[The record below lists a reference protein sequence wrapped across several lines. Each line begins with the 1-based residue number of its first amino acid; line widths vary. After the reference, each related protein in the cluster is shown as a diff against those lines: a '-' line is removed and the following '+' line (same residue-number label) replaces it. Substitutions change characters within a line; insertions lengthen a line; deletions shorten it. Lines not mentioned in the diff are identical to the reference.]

1 MEIFTLTLMFAAG
14 AYILKSKDQKSRV
27 VFLAKHLGRYPIERL
42 MQTLIEGYARALGE
56 PDAERQAQIFKLL
69 TSAELELCEQFNR
82 FAEEFSRADA
92 VSARVSKL
100 GFDLPYASRLFPTA
114 TFDLRRAMTI
124 HAQAIVDATAIT
136 ITPSDF
142 PDAASALNLLKSRA
156 FTISAELLL
165 VQHSCHWFC
174 RSKMIASA
182 RLLARHNTSYAQV
195 LAAVSPDTRSAYL
208 ALTAP
213 DN

>member
-1 MEIFTLTLMFAAG
+1 MEIFTFILLFATG
-14 AYILKSKDQKSRV
+14 VYILKSRDQKSRI

-69 TSAELELCEQFNR
+69 ATTELELREQFNR
-82 FAEEFSRADA
+82 FADEFTRVDA
-92 VSARVSKL
+92 VRARVSKL
-100 GFDLPYASRLFPTA
+100 TFGLPYASRLFPAA

-124 HAQAIVDATAIT
+124 HAQAIVDATAIPVT
-136 ITPSDF
+136 TPSDL
-142 PDAASALNLLKSRA
+142 PDAATALKLSKSRA

-165 VQHSCHWFC
+165 VQHTCHWFC

-182 RLLARHNTSYAQV
+182 RLLARHKTSYTQV
-195 LAAVSPDTRSAYL
+195 LVAVSPDTRSAYL

-213 DN
+213 

>member
-1 MEIFTLTLMFAAG
+1 MEMFTLILLLATG
-14 AYILKSKDQKSRV
+14 TYILKSRDQKSRI

-42 MQTLIEGYARALGE
+42 MQTLVEGYSRALGE

-69 TSAELELCEQFNR
+69 TSTELDLCEQFSR
-82 FAEEFSRADA
+82 FAEEFASADE
-92 VSARVSKL
+92 VGSRVSKL
-100 GFDLPYASRLFPTA
+100 TFDLPYIGRLFPTA

-124 HAQAIVDATAIT
+124 HAQAIADATAIQVT
-136 ITPSDF
+136 IPGDL
-142 PDAASALNLLKSRA
+142 PDVAAALKLSKSRA

-165 VQHSCHWFC
+165 MQYTCHWFC

-208 ALTAP
+208 AWT
-213 DN
+213 DT

>member
-1 MEIFTLTLMFAAG
+1 MEIFTFILLFATG
-14 AYILKSKDQKSRV
+14 VYVLKSRDQKSRI

-69 TSAELELCEQFNR
+69 ATTELELREQFNR
-82 FAEEFSRADA
+82 FADEFARVD
-92 VSARVSKL
+92 VVRARVSKL
-100 GFDLPYASRLFPTA
+100 TFGLPYASRLFPAA

-124 HAQAIVDATAIT
+124 HAQAIVDATAIPVT
-136 ITPSDF
+136 TPSDL
-142 PDAASALNLLKSRA
+142 PDAATALKLSKSRA

-165 VQHSCHWFC
+165 VQHTCHWFC

-182 RLLARHNTSYAQV
+182 RLLARHKTSYTQV
-195 LAAVSPDTRSAYL
+195 LVAVSPDTRSAYL

-213 DN
+213 

>member
-1 MEIFTLTLMFAAG
+1 MEIFTLFLLLATG
-14 AYILKSKDQKSRV
+14 TYILKSRDQKGRI

-42 MQTLIEGYARALGE
+42 MQTLIGGYARALGE
-56 PDAERQAQIFKLL
+56 ADAQRQAQIFKLL
-69 TSAELELCEQFNR
+69 ASSELELCEQFNR
-82 FAEEFSRADA
+82 FAEEFARADA

-100 GFDLPYASRLFPTA
+100 TFGLPYVSRLFPKA

-124 HAQAIVDATAIT
+124 HAQAIVDASAIPVT
-136 ITPSDF
+136 TSSDL
-142 PDAASALNLLKSRA
+142 PDAAAALKLSKSRA

-165 VQHSCHWFC
+165 LQHTCHWFC

-213 DN
+213 

>member
-1 MEIFTLTLMFAAG
+1 MEILTLILLIATS
-14 AYILKSKDQKSRV
+14 AYILKSRDQKSRI

-56 PDAERQAQIFKLL
+56 IDTQRQAQIFKLL
-69 TSAELELCEQFNR
+69 TSTELELCEQFSR
-82 FAEEFSRADA
+82 FAEEFARADA
-92 VSARVSKL
+92 VGSRVSKL
-100 GFDLPYASRLFPTA
+100 TFDLPYASRFFPAA

-124 HAQAIVDATAIT
+124 HAQAIADATSIPIT
-136 ITPSDF
+136 TPGHL
-142 PDAASALNLLKSRA
+142 PEAATALKLSKSRA

-165 VQHSCHWFC
+165 VQHTCHWFC

-195 LAAVSPDTRSAYL
+195 LAAVSSDTRSAYL

-213 DN
+213 

>member
-1 MEIFTLTLMFAAG
+1 MDIFTLILLIATG
-14 AYILKSKDQKSRV
+14 TYILKSRDRKSRI
-27 VFLAKHLGRYPIERL
+27 VFLAKHLEHYPIERL

-56 PDAERQAQIFKLL
+56 PDARRQVQIFKLL
-69 TSAELELCEQFNR
+69 TTTELELSEQFNR
-82 FAEEFSRADA
+82 FAEEFTRADA

-100 GFDLPYASRLFPTA
+100 TFDLPYAGRLFPSA

-124 HAQAIVDATAIT
+124 HAQAIADASAIPVT
-136 ITPSDF
+136 TSSDL
-142 PDAASALNLLKSRA
+142 PDAAAALKLLKSRA

-165 VQHSCHWFC
+165 VQHTCHWFC

-213 DN
+213 

>member
-1 MEIFTLTLMFAAG
+1 MEIFTFILMFAAG
-14 AYILKSKDQKSRV
+14 TYILKSRDQKTRV

-82 FAEEFSRADA
+82 FSEEFSRADA

-124 HAQAIVDATAIT
+124 HAQALIDATAIPT
-136 ITPSDF
+136 TTPGDL
-142 PDAASALNLLKSRA
+142 PDTAAELKLSKSRA
-156 FTISAELLL
+156 FNISAELLL
-165 VQHSCHWFC
+165 LQHSCHWFC

-213 DN
+213 

>member
-1 MEIFTLTLMFAAG
+1 MEIFTFILLIATG
-14 AYILKSKDQKSRV
+14 AYILKSRDQKSRI

-69 TSAELELCEQFNR
+69 ATTELELREQFNR
-82 FAEEFSRADA
+82 FAEEFARADA
-92 VSARVSKL
+92 VSARVSTL
-100 GFDLPYASRLFPTA
+100 TFGLPYASRLFPAA

-124 HAQAIVDATAIT
+124 HAQAIVDATAIPVT
-136 ITPSDF
+136 TPSDL
-142 PDAASALNLLKSRA
+142 PDAATALKLSKSRA

-165 VQHSCHWFC
+165 VQHTCHWFC

-213 DN
+213 

>member
-1 MEIFTLTLMFAAG
+1 MEIFTFILLFATG
-14 AYILKSKDQKSRV
+14 VYVLKSRDQKSRI

-56 PDAERQAQIFKLL
+56 PNAERQAQIFKLL
-69 TSAELELCEQFNR
+69 ATTETELCEQFNR
-82 FAEEFSRADA
+82 FAEEFARADA

-100 GFDLPYASRLFPTA
+100 TFGLPYASRLFPAA

-124 HAQAIVDATAIT
+124 HAQAIVDATAVPVT
-136 ITPSDF
+136 TPSDL
-142 PDAASALNLLKSRA
+142 PDIATALKLSKSRA
-156 FTISAELLL
+156 FIISAELLL
-165 VQHSCHWFC
+165 VQHTCHWFC

-182 RLLARHNTSYAQV
+182 RLLARHKTSYVQV

-213 DN
+213 

>member
-1 MEIFTLTLMFAAG
+1 MEMFTLILLLATG
-14 AYILKSKDQKSRV
+14 TYILKSRDQKRRI

-42 MQTLIEGYARALGE
+42 MQTLVEGYSRALGE

-69 TSAELELCEQFNR
+69 TSTELDLCEQFSR
-82 FAEEFSRADA
+82 FAEEFASADE
-92 VSARVSKL
+92 VGSRVSKL
-100 GFDLPYASRLFPTA
+100 TFDLPYIGRLFPTA

-124 HAQAIVDATAIT
+124 HAQAIADATAIQVT
-136 ITPSDF
+136 IPGDL
-142 PDAASALNLLKSRA
+142 PDVAAALKLSKSRA

-165 VQHSCHWFC
+165 MQYTCHWFC

-208 ALTAP
+208 AWT
-213 DN
+213 DT

>member
-1 MEIFTLTLMFAAG
+1 MDIFTLILLIATG
-14 AYILKSKDQKSRV
+14 SYILKSRDQKSRI

-56 PDAERQAQIFKLL
+56 PDAQRQTQIFKLL
-69 TSAELELCEQFNR
+69 TTTELELSEQFNR
-82 FAEEFSRADA
+82 FAEEFTRADA

-100 GFDLPYASRLFPTA
+100 TFDLPYAGRLFPTA

-124 HAQAIVDATAIT
+124 HAQAIADATAVT
-136 ITPSDF
+136 TTTLGDL
-142 PDAASALNLLKSRA
+142 PDAAAALKLSKSRA

-165 VQHSCHWFC
+165 VQHTCHRFC

-208 ALTAP
+208 ALTAT
-213 DN
+213 

>member
-1 MEIFTLTLMFAAG
+1 MEMFTFILLIATG
-14 AYILKSKDQKSRV
+14 TYILKSRDQKSRI

-42 MQTLIEGYARALGE
+42 MQTLVEGYARALGE

-69 TSAELELCEQFNR
+69 TSTELDLCDQFSR
-82 FAEEFSRADA
+82 FAEEFTRADE
-92 VSARVSKL
+92 VGSRISKL
-100 GFDLPYASRLFPTA
+100 TFDLPYIRRFFPTA

-124 HAQAIVDATAIT
+124 HAQAIADATASPVT
-136 ITPSDF
+136 IPGGL
-142 PDAASALNLLKSRA
+142 PDVAAALKLSKSRA

-165 VQHSCHWFC
+165 VQHTCHWFC

-208 ALTAP
+208 ALT
-213 DN
+213 DT

>member
-1 MEIFTLTLMFAAG
+1 MEIFTFILMFAAG
-14 AYILKSKDQKSRV
+14 TYILKSRDQKRRV

-124 HAQAIVDATAIT
+124 HVQALIDATAIPT
-136 ITPSDF
+136 TTPGDL
-142 PDAASALNLLKSRA
+142 PDTAAELKFSKSRA
-156 FTISAELLL
+156 FNISAELLL
-165 VQHSCHWFC
+165 LQHSCHWFC

-182 RLLARHNTSYAQV
+182 RLLARHDTSYAQV

-213 DN
+213 

>member
-1 MEIFTLTLMFAAG
+1 MDIFTLILLLATG
-14 AYILKSKDQKSRV
+14 AYILKSRDQKGRI
-27 VFLAKHLGRYPIERL
+27 VFLAKNLGRYPIERL
-42 MQTLIEGYARALGE
+42 MQTLSEGYARALGE
-56 PDAERQAQIFKLL
+56 PDAQRQTQIFKLL
-69 TSAELELCEQFNR
+69 TTTELELSEQFNR
-82 FAEEFSRADA
+82 FAEEFTRADA

-100 GFDLPYASRLFPTA
+100 TFDLPYAGRLFPSA

-124 HAQAIVDATAIT
+124 HAQAIADATAVT
-136 ITPSDF
+136 TTTLGDL
-142 PDAASALNLLKSRA
+142 PDAAAALKLSKSRA

-165 VQHSCHWFC
+165 VQHTCHWFC

-213 DN
+213 

>member
-1 MEIFTLTLMFAAG
+1 MEIFTLILLFATG
-14 AYILKSKDQKSRV
+14 TYILKSTDQKSRI

-56 PDAERQAQIFKLL
+56 PDAQRQAQIFKLL
-69 TSAELELCEQFNR
+69 TTTELELCEQFNR
-82 FAEEFSRADA
+82 FTDEFSRADA
-92 VSARVSKL
+92 ASARVSKL
-100 GFDLPYASRLFPTA
+100 AFGLPYASRLFPAA

-124 HAQAIVDATAIT
+124 HAQAIADATDVIT
-136 ITPSDF
+136 ITPGDWA
-142 PDAASALNLLKSRA
+142 DAAVALQLSKSRA

-165 VQHSCHWFC
+165 VQHTCHWFC

-213 DN
+213 

>member
-1 MEIFTLTLMFAAG
+1 MDIFTLILLIATG
-14 AYILKSKDQKSRV
+14 TYILKSRDRKSRI

-56 PDAERQAQIFKLL
+56 PDAQRQAQIFKLL
-69 TSAELELCEQFNR
+69 TTTELELSEQFNR
-82 FAEEFSRADA
+82 FAEEFTRADA

-100 GFDLPYASRLFPTA
+100 TFDLPYAGRLFPTA

-124 HAQAIVDATAIT
+124 HAQAIADATAVT
-136 ITPSDF
+136 ATTLGDL
-142 PDAASALNLLKSRA
+142 PDAAAALKLSKSRA

-165 VQHSCHWFC
+165 LQHTCHWFC

-182 RLLARHNTSYAQV
+182 RLLARHNTSYTQV

-213 DN
+213 

>member
-1 MEIFTLTLMFAAG
+1 MEIFTFILMIAAG
-14 AYILKSKDQKSRV
+14 AYIVKSRDQKGRI

-56 PDAERQAQIFKLL
+56 PDSGRQAQIFKLL
-69 TSAELELCEQFNR
+69 ATTELELCEQFNR
-82 FAEEFSRADA
+82 FAEEFARADA
-92 VSARVSKL
+92 VSARVSTL
-100 GFDLPYASRLFPTA
+100 TFGLPYASRLFPAA

-124 HAQAIVDATAIT
+124 HAQAIVDATAIPVS
-136 ITPSDF
+136 TPSDL
-142 PDAASALNLLKSRA
+142 PSAATALKLSKSRA

-165 VQHSCHWFC
+165 VQHTCHWFC

-195 LAAVSPDTRSAYL
+195 LAVVSPDTRSAYL

-213 DN
+213 